1 MKYIK
6 TFEKF
11 GEIDHNKLFWD
22 LGLTAG
28 RGTTRLDL
36 EIEDDE
42 EKLPLEDDEE
52 HLPLEDSDDDDL
64 LPED

>member
-6 TFEKF
+6 TFERF
-11 GEIDHNKLFWD
+11 GEIDHNKLWWD

-36 EIEDDE
+36 DDE
-42 EKLPLEDDEE
+42 EELPLEDEEE
-52 HLPLEDSDDDDL
+52 HLPGR
-64 LPED
+64 